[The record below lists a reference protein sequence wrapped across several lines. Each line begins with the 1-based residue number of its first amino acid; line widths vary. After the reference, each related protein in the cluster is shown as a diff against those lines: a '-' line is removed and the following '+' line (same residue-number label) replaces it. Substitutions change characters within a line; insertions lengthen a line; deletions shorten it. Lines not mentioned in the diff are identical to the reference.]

1 MRGALIL
8 VVIGFL
14 GRIKSSIDVDRCTAI
29 VTGGKAGADGPMT
42 THTADCGTCDFR
54 IGKVPA
60 RDWEEGAQRP
70 LYVYKGDYPSTIT
83 KDRGTTWLP
92 SNLEGSPSQI
102 ASWGAES
109 KITGY
114 IPQVKHTYAL
124 FEAGYGVMNEHQLGI
139 GESTCAARFWAAPTI
154 AGGKAKIEARE
165 LSKLALERTKTAR
178 EAIALMGSLA
188 EQYGFYAADWSG
200 GDLSMGEGGE
210 ALTVVDKTEG
220 WVFHVLGD
228 DSGTSAVW
236 VAQRVPDDHIA
247 AVANQFVIRHVIA
260 GSNDF
265 MYSSNLW
272 EVARRNGL
280 WHDSDGPLDF
290 LKTYA
295 PPRAHSTYATRRV
308 WRVFN
313 LAAPSVFV
321 PADTDLYG
329 SDYPFSV
336 KVDRPLF
343 PADLMRIQRD
353 HYEGSKF
360 DLTKGLAAGPY
371 GDPNRFDMAAQ
382 PDDNMTMVDIIQGT
396 YERAISLFRTSYSIV
411 VQARPATPDQ
421 LALLWFSQYAP
432 SSANYAPLYLAAADV
447 PAPYKRG
454 TLFKYENTVPF
465 WNFCAAGNYAGRF
478 YKFAMT
484 DVTALQQDLQLASIE
499 AVHVLERRAKD
510 TLLAAGS
517 PVEGATAVA
526 AALTAFSNEQADYI
540 VASWKDLLGKLITK
554 YHDGYRA
561 ENLDGSTVVMHKLFY
576 PKWWLEATG
585 YFDNK
590 ITAGPGVLMFAPS
603 PLSGIGSTVLAA
615 AITGCAALFV
625 GVLVG
630 QRMVKGGGGVGAPWH
645 GPAARPYMPIAE
657 NL

>member
-1 MRGALIL
+1 
-8 VVIGFL
+8 
-14 GRIKSSIDVDRCTAI
+14 
-29 VTGGKAGADGPMT
+29 
-42 THTADCGTCDFR
+42 
-54 IGKVPA
+54 
-60 RDWEEGAQRP
+60 
-70 LYVYKGDYPSTIT
+70 
-83 KDRGTTWLP
+83 
-92 SNLEGSPSQI
+92 
-102 ASWGAES
+102 
-109 KITGY
+109 
-114 IPQVKHTYAL
+114 
-124 FEAGYGVMNEHQLGI
+124 
-139 GESTCAARFWAAPTI
+139 
-154 AGGKAKIEARE
+154 
-165 LSKLALERTKTAR
+165 
-178 EAIALMGSLA
+178 MGSLA
-188 EQYGFYAADWSG
+188 ESYGFYAADWSG

-236 VAQRVPDDHIA
+236 VAQRVPDDHVA
-247 AVANQFVIRHVIA
+247 AVANQFVIRHVIP
-260 GSNDF
+260 GSHDF
-265 MYSSNLW
+265 MYSSNIW
-272 EVARRNGL
+272 DVARRNGL
-280 WHDSDGPLDF
+280 WKDSDGPLDF

-313 LAAPSVFV
+313 LVAPSFFV

-336 KVDRPLF
+336 KVDRPLY

-353 HYEGSKF
+353 HYEGSQF
-360 DLTKGLAAGPY
+360 DLTKGFAAGPY

-382 PDDNMTMVDIIQGT
+382 PDDNMTMTDIIQGT

-411 VQARPATPDQ
+411 VQARPDAPDQ

-447 PAPYKRG
+447 PLPYKRG
-454 TLFKYENTVPF
+454 TLFKYETTVPF
-465 WNFCAAGNYAGRF
+465 WNFCAAGNYAARF

-484 DVTALQQDLQLASIE
+484 DVTALQQQIQGATIE
-499 AVHVLERRAKD
+499 AVRGLERAAKD
-510 TLLAAGS
+510 TLLSSAGADGAA
-517 PVEGATAVA
+517 AVS
-526 AALTAFSNEQADYI
+526 AALTAFSDEQALSI
-540 VASWKDLLGKLITK
+540 TALWRELLGQLITK

-561 ENLDGSTVVMHKLFY
+561 EGLDKPSISMHKLFY

-603 PLSGIGSTVLAA
+603 PLSGIGSTFLAA
-615 AITGCAALFV
+615 TVTGCAALFL
-625 GVLVG
+625 GVVVG
-630 QRMVKGGGGVGAPWH
+630 QRMSKAGSGGGTTT
-645 GPAARPYMPIAE
+645 RYMPIVE